1 MDGFGGCEGDGLL
14 LGRLGLEIN
23 SWMGRMGHGE
33 MNSWMM
39 DRVLLYPPSLF
50 SLRKTSG
57 ISFFFF
63 FCSHDENILCTYS
76 GSAA

>member
-14 LGRLGLEIN
+14 LGHLGLEIN

-39 DRVLLYPPSLF
+39 DRVLFYTPSLF
-50 SLRKTSG
+50 SLKTNKWN
-57 ISFFFF
+57 FVFLF
-63 FCSHDENILCTYS
+63 FCSDDENILCTYS